1 MKKKIV
7 ALALCMMLM
16 TNAVYADKLTELNNE
31 KKAKTSDLNESK
43 SNLNKLKDAKNATTA
58 PIIPKN
64 IPSTTSGAEITKLDA
79 PIFFLIAISFL
90 LAYTVNLIVLEIF
103 IIEIITNIATT
114 IDPAYFTILDA
125 FEIFAIKSL

>member
-43 SNLNKLKDAKNATTA
+43 SNLNKLKDDKNDELEKL
-58 PIIPKN
+58 KN
-64 IPSTTSGAEITKLDA
+64 INLKLTQTQSELAIQQQELAKINKSIPDTKKEIE
-79 PIFFLIAISFL
+79 
-90 LAYTVNLIVLEIF
+90 N
-103 IIEIITNIATT
+103 
-114 IDPAYFTILDA
+114 
-125 FEIFAIKSL
+125 

>member
-43 SNLNKLKDAKNATTA
+43 SNLNKLKDDKNAEMEKL
-58 PIIPKN
+58 KN
-64 IPSTTSGAEITKLDA
+64 INLKLTQTQSE
-79 PIFFLIAISFL
+79 LAI
-90 LAYTVNLIVLEIF
+90 
-103 IIEIITNIATT
+103 
-114 IDPAYFTILDA
+114 
-125 FEIFAIKSL
+125 

>member
-43 SNLNKLKDAKNATTA
+43 SNLNKLKDNKDAEMEKL
-58 PIIPKN
+58 KN
-64 IPSTTSGAEITKLDA
+64 INLKLTQTQSE
-79 PIFFLIAISFL
+79 LAIQQQE
-90 LAYTVNLIVLEIF
+90 LEKNFGFKRI
-103 IIEIITNIATT
+103 
-114 IDPAYFTILDA
+114 
-125 FEIFAIKSL
+125 

>member
-43 SNLNKLKDAKNATTA
+43 SNLNKLKDNKDAEMEKL
-58 PIIPKN
+58 KN
-64 IPSTTSGAEITKLDA
+64 INLKLTQTQSE
-79 PIFFLIAISFL
+79 LAIQQQE
-90 LAYTVNLIVLEIF
+90 LEKI
-103 IIEIITNIATT
+103 N
-114 IDPAYFTILDA
+114 
-125 FEIFAIKSL
+125 K

>member
-43 SNLNKLKDAKNATTA
+43 SNLNQFKINSNSVRTCY
-58 PIIPKN
+58 
-64 IPSTTSGAEITKLDA
+64 STTR
-79 PIFFLIAISFL
+79 ISE
-90 LAYTVNLIVLEIF
+90 N
-103 IIEIITNIATT
+103 
-114 IDPAYFTILDA
+114 
-125 FEIFAIKSL
+125 

>member
-43 SNLNKLKDAKNATTA
+43 SNLNKLKDDKNAEMEKL
-58 PIIPKN
+58 KN
-64 IPSTTSGAEITKLDA
+64 INLKLTQTQSE
-79 PIFFLIAISFL
+79 LAIQQQE
-90 LAYTVNLIVLEIF
+90 LAKIN
-103 IIEIITNIATT
+103 
-114 IDPAYFTILDA
+114 
-125 FEIFAIKSL
+125 K